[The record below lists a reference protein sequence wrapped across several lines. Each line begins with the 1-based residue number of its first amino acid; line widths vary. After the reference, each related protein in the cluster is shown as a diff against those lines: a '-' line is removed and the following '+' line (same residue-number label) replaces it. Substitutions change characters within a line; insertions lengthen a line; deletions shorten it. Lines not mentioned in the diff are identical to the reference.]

1 MANVV
6 DICNL
11 ALANLGEQANIS
23 SIDPPEG
30 SQYAERCAQFY
41 PIALNLMLES
51 HDWRFAMRR
60 FALTAYAENDRSDI
74 WRFRYALPSKCMRI
88 TGIHFPDL
96 RDPEPDLVKD
106 MLNYEVA
113 LSSDGGMCLYSDVEG
128 AVCTFIEQVDSQA
141 FPASFVTAL
150 SWKLSAML
158 AGALLRG
165 AEGMKMV
172 QSCEQAAATYLEQ
185 AKALDAMQHREYREC
200 VPPWIKVRDGSV
212 FLHGMRLAGSGD

>member
-30 SQYAERCAQFY
+30 SPHAERCAQFF

-60 FALTAYAENDRSDI
+60 SALTVFSENDRSDV
-74 WRFRYALPSKCMRI
+74 WRFRYAVPSRCLRI
-88 TGIHFPDL
+88 VGLHFPDM
-96 RDPEPDLVKD
+96 RDPAPDMTRDALD
-106 MLNYEVA
+106 FEVA
-113 LSSDGGMCLYSDVEG
+113 LSSSGTMCIYSDVCD

-150 SWKLSAML
+150 AWKLSAML
-158 AGALLRG
+158 AGPLMRG

-172 QSCEQAAATYLEQ
+172 QSCEQAAAVYLEQ
-185 AKALDAMQHREYREC
+185 AKSLDAMQHRDFQES
-200 VPPWIKVRDGSV
+200 VPPWIRVRDGSV
-212 FLHGMRLAGSGD
+212 FLPGMRLTGSGD